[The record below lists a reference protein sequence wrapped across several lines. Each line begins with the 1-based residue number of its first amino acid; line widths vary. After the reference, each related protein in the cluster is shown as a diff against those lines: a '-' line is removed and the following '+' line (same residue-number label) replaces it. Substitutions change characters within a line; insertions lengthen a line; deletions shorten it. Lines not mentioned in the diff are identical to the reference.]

1 MLVSNWMGYSAA
13 AITNNEQCFVHKI
26 AKPIA
31 SLTSFI
37 LFYVSSYFFFILQ
50 LIFSPFHASLEIS
63 IEIARHKTATIKLIK
78 LKVRWLMAMA
88 RRRW

>member
-1 MLVSNWMGYSAA
+1 MFLH
-13 AITNNEQCFVHKI
+13 I
-26 AKPIA
+26 
-31 SLTSFI
+31 
-37 LFYVSSYFFFILQ
+37 FFILQ